1 MSDMDGQVVF
11 KKKRERSNKRIR
23 VIEKEGIEG
32 EGEEIVL
39 K

>member
-1 MSDMDGQVVF
+1 MSDEDVQVVF
-11 KKKRERSNKRIR
+11 KKKRTRSNKRTR
-23 VIEKEGIEG
+23 VIEKDGIEG